1 MKAED
6 IKRLYGVSP
15 KLHES
20 IEHTLQQLD
29 NTSVER
35 YKKRKTIRRFIIAF
49 DFVCEMPLE
58 DINKRRAIINIL
70 VHSVYLYDDH
80 FTLII
85 NASKKPMSIDNIPL
99 EEIEEAFSSDKTY
112 NEQCST
118 MTLPAPPE

>member
-35 YKKRKTIRRFIIAF
+35 YKKRKTMAH
-49 DFVCEMPLE
+49 P
-58 DINKRRAIINIL
+58 
-70 VHSVYLYDDH
+70 
-80 FTLII
+80 
-85 NASKKPMSIDNIPL
+85 
-99 EEIEEAFSSDKTY
+99 
-112 NEQCST
+112 
-118 MTLPAPPE
+118 